1 MNRLL
6 FYALLVVLAFL
17 FVAVLRAQP
26 SNPPP
31 VVTLA
36 WTPSASPSTNVAGY
50 WIWQGSSSSNY
61 SRAVFVPGW
70 ATSQVA
76 LTNLARGSNY
86 FWNITTLGTNAAAG
100 LESQFDGEVSAAIN
114 VPPNPAT
121 GLKIIA
127 VP

>member
-17 FVAVLRAQP
+17 FVAALRAQP

-36 WTPSASPSTNVAGY
+36 WTPSASPASNVMGY
-50 WIWQGSSSSNY
+50 WLWQGTSSSNY
-61 SRAVFVPGW
+61 ARALFVPGAGTTN
-70 ATSQVA
+70 AT
-76 LTNLARGSNY
+76 LTNVLRGQTY
-86 FWNITTLGTNAAAG
+86 FFNITALGTNAAAG
-100 LESQFDGEVSAAIN
+100 LESGYNGEASAN
-114 VPPNPAT
+114 VAAPPNPAT